1 MIDSLIF
8 FSIKNKLIVTLC
20 IVALIGW
27 GGFSL
32 TQLPVDAV
40 PDITT
45 NQIQILTPTP
55 TLAAQEV
62 EQFITTPLELS
73 MANIP
78 NVTEIRSVS
87 KQGLSV
93 ITLVFKDDA
102 DILQAKQWVSEQLVT
117 VSRDIPAEFG
127 KPAIAPLTTG
137 LGEIYQYTIVP
148 KKGYETRYDLTELR
162 SIQDW
167 IVKRQLAG
175 IEGVIETS
183 SFGGFVKQY
192 EVSVNPERLRA
203 LNVTIGEL
211 FETLQTSNANTGGS
225 YIEKADQAYFIRGE
239 GVVKTVADIENS
251 VVRTQAGVPLLIK
264 DVATVRFGHAMR
276 FGALTRNGQ
285 SEVVGGV
292 VLMLKG
298 ANSAETVGRVK
309 ERVAQIQ
316 KSLPEGLRIEPFIER
331 TKLIN
336 KTISTVTENLLLGGL
351 IVVFVLVLLM
361 GSLRAGLIAASVI
374 PLAMLFTIGMMK
386 TFGISANL
394 MSLGAI
400 DFGVIVDG
408 AVIIVEAIVYRF
420 QQQPPP
426 PAPPAPDGGAVLNS
440 PIGVRGAI
448 VYETARKIR
457 HSAAFGE
464 IIILMV
470 YLPILSLVGIE
481 GKMFRPMAL
490 TVGFAI
496 FGAFVLSLTYVP
508 MVCAVFLGTKSDVH
522 WAISEKILNALYKV
536 YEPAI
541 RFSLRFPKSILAATL
556 ALFVVCLFIFGKL
569 GGEFIPTLDEGDL
582 AIDFRTAPGTSLTR
596 TVEASLEAHR
606 ALLKHFPEVKQI
618 VGRIGASEIPTD
630 PMPIEMVDQMINMKD
645 ISDWTNAKNR
655 DEMSEKMAEVIA
667 REVPGTTVEM
677 TQPIQMRFNEMIT
690 GVRSDVVV
698 KIYGNDLDLLFE
710 RANAC
715 VPFINQVTGVASVRV
730 EQLVGLPQIS
740 IDYDRAKMA
749 QYGLKIT
756 DANRLVRAAFAGETA
771 GTVYEAERR
780 YDLVVR
786 LDSSFRKDIE
796 NVRQLHVP
804 LPNGG
809 GVPLSQI
816 AKIDYKQAPAQISHD
831 NTRRRITLGIAVRGR
846 DVESV
851 VNDIQRSIEA
861 QVKLPSGYYYT
872 YGGAFQNLQEAKKRL
887 TVAVP
892 IALFLIFVLLYFTFN
907 SFKESLLIF
916 TAVPLSAIGGILALW
931 ARDLPFSISAGVG
944 FIALFGVAVL
954 NGIVLIAYLKELEEE
969 GSVANLKARI
979 MKAVQVRFR
988 PVIMTATVASLG
1000 FLPMAL
1006 STSGGAE
1013 VQRPLA
1019 TVVIGGILSA
1029 TLLTLIVLPI
1039 LYEITSPPARA
1050 AYRPDGGVQKGKG
1063 GRGKIEGSK
1072 GLFFILFLVVNQAFG
1087 QTISLPVAVEMA
1099 AKNNGNLQAT
1109 QLEIGARRAL
1119 IPVAF
1124 DLPRTN
1130 VDVLMGQIQNRPLD
1144 YTASVMQAFAPR
1156 SVYKAQERLLQSQV
1170 GLAEKQYVLSKNEV
1184 TFRVKEQYYQLL
1196 YLYQLSSWL
1205 RSQNVVYTNAAKAA
1219 QLRFQTGET
1228 NRLEAMA
1235 LETRQRETQNRL
1247 AATLSD
1253 LAVGYRQLQAL
1264 LFSNEPFQIDTLMPL
1279 KRPITSNLAVFIAD
1293 DNALVG
1299 LLKQQTE
1306 VSRQLTETEQQRQ
1319 KPDWRVGVANQSI
1332 EQRLGF
1338 TYLQGGIGIPLFTK
1352 AQKARVEAAKIG
1364 QKVAEKQ
1371 QNNAAVQLEAIWQA
1385 LQQEL
1390 TKYQNSLNYYEQS
1403 ALPQADLLLQT
1414 ALKNFNAGE
1423 IDYVEFF
1430 QNTQQAGQIREGHW
1444 ATLLN
1449 YSLVVI
1455 QMEKLRE

>member
-1 MIDSLIF
+1 MIDSLIL

-62 EQFITTPLELS
+62 EQFITTPLELAL
-73 MANIP
+73 ANIP

-93 ITLVFKDDA
+93 ITLVFKDEA

-117 VSRDIPAEFG
+117 VSRDIPAEYG
-127 KPAIAPLTTG
+127 RPAIAPLTTG
-137 LGEIYQYTIVP
+137 LGEIYQYTLVP
-148 KKGYETRYDLTELR
+148 QKGYETRYDLTELR

-192 EVSVNPERLRA
+192 EVSVNPERLRS
-203 LNVTIGEL
+203 LGVTVAEI

-239 GVVKTVADIENS
+239 GVVKNLADIENS
-251 VVRTQAGVPLLIK
+251 VVRTQDGVPLLIK
-264 DVATVRFGHAMR
+264 DVATVQFGHAVR
-276 FGALTRNGQ
+276 FGALARNG
-285 SEVVGGV
+285 EREAVGGV

-316 KSLPEGLRIEPFIER
+316 KSLPAGLRIEPFIER

-408 AVIIVEAIVYRF
+408 AVIIVEAIVFRF
-420 QQQPPP
+420 QQPPP
-426 PAPPAPDGGAVLNS
+426 PPMGELNTDSPSGAGGAS
-440 PIGVRGAI
+440 AI

-496 FGAFVLSLTYVP
+496 FGAFILSLTYVP

-522 WAISEKILNALYKV
+522 WGISKKILDVLYKI
-536 YEPAI
+536 YDPAI
-541 RFSLRFPKSILAATL
+541 RFSLRFPKSVLAVTL
-556 ALFVVCLFIFGKL
+556 ALFVACLGLFGQL

-582 AIDFRTAPGTSLTR
+582 AIDFRTPSGTSLTR
-596 TVEASLEAHR
+596 TVEASLAAQR
-606 ALLKHFPEVKQI
+606 VLMRHFPEVKQI
-618 VGRIGASEIPTD
+618 VGRVGASEIPTD

-645 ISDWTNAKNR
+645 ISEWKNAKNR
-655 DEMSEKMAEVIA
+655 DEMSEKMAEVLA
-667 REVPGTTVEM
+667 QEVPGTSVEM

-715 VPFINQVTGVASVRV
+715 VPFINKIAGVASVRV

-749 QYGLKIT
+749 QYGLKIA
-756 DANRLVRAAFAGETA
+756 DANRLVRTAFAGETA

-796 NVRQLHVP
+796 NVRQLAVP
-804 LPNGG
+804 LPRGG
-809 GVPLSQI
+809 AVPLVQI
-816 AKIDYKQAPAQISHD
+816 AQIDYKQAPAQISHD
-831 NTRRRITLGIAVRGR
+831 NTRRRITLGIGVRGR

-861 QVKLPSGYYYT
+861 RVKLPSGYYYT

-892 IALFLIFVLLYFTFN
+892 IALFLIFTMLFFTFN
-907 SFKESLLIF
+907 SFKDSLLIF

-931 ARDLPFSISAGVG
+931 ARNLPFSISAGVG
-944 FIALFGVAVL
+944 FVALFGVAVL
-954 NGIVLIAYLKELEEE
+954 NGIVLIGYLNELEKE
-969 GSVANLKARI
+969 GISNLRERI

-1006 STSGGAE
+1006 SQSGGAE

-1029 TLLTLIVLPI
+1029 TLLTLIILPI
-1039 LYEITSPPARA
+1039 LYEIVHGRLKEK
-1050 AYRPDGGVQKGKG
+1050 GGKG
-1063 GRGKIEGSK
+1063 
-1072 GLFFILFLVVNQAFG
+1072 
-1087 QTISLPVAVEMA
+1087 
-1099 AKNNGNLQAT
+1099 
-1109 QLEIGARRAL
+1109 
-1119 IPVAF
+1119 
-1124 DLPRTN
+1124 
-1130 VDVLMGQIQNRPLD
+1130 
-1144 YTASVMQAFAPR
+1144 
-1156 SVYKAQERLLQSQV
+1156 
-1170 GLAEKQYVLSKNEV
+1170 
-1184 TFRVKEQYYQLL
+1184 
-1196 YLYQLSSWL
+1196 
-1205 RSQNVVYTNAAKAA
+1205 
-1219 QLRFQTGET
+1219 
-1228 NRLEAMA
+1228 
-1235 LETRQRETQNRL
+1235 
-1247 AATLSD
+1247 
-1253 LAVGYRQLQAL
+1253 
-1264 LFSNEPFQIDTLMPL
+1264 
-1279 KRPITSNLAVFIAD
+1279 
-1293 DNALVG
+1293 
-1299 LLKQQTE
+1299 
-1306 VSRQLTETEQQRQ
+1306 
-1319 KPDWRVGVANQSI
+1319 
-1332 EQRLGF
+1332 
-1338 TYLQGGIGIPLFTK
+1338 
-1352 AQKARVEAAKIG
+1352 
-1364 QKVAEKQ
+1364 
-1371 QNNAAVQLEAIWQA
+1371 
-1385 LQQEL
+1385 
-1390 TKYQNSLNYYEQS
+1390 
-1403 ALPQADLLLQT
+1403 
-1414 ALKNFNAGE
+1414 
-1423 IDYVEFF
+1423 
-1430 QNTQQAGQIREGHW
+1430 
-1444 ATLLN
+1444 
-1449 YSLVVI
+1449 
-1455 QMEKLRE
+1455 

>member
-55 TLAAQEV
+55 TLAAQEM

-148 KKGYETRYDLTELR
+148 QKGYETRYDLTELR

-698 KIYGNDLDLLFE
+698 KIYGNDLGLLFE

-1039 LYEITSPPARA
+1039 LYEITNIGER
-1050 AYRPDGGVQKGKG
+1050 GKVKGERGKVKNDKG
-1063 GRGKIEGSK
+1063 GK
-1072 GLFFILFLVVNQAFG
+1072 GLFLGLIFAVSPLFG

>member
-1 MIDSLIF
+1 MIDSLIL
-8 FSIKNKLIVTLC
+8 FSIKNKLIVALFV
-20 IVALIGW
+20 VALIGW

-62 EQFITTPLELS
+62 EQFVTTPLELAL
-73 MANIP
+73 ANIP
-78 NVTEIRSVS
+78 DITEIRSVS

-93 ITLVFKDDA
+93 ITLVFKDEA
-102 DILQAKQWVSEQLVT
+102 NILEAKQWVSEQLVT

-127 KPAIAPLTTG
+127 RPAIAPLTTG
-137 LGEIYQYTIVP
+137 LGEIYQYTLVP
-148 KKGYETRYDLTELR
+148 QKGYETRYDLTELR

-175 IEGVIETS
+175 IDGVIETS

-192 EVSVNPERLRA
+192 EVSVSPDRLRS

-211 FETLQTSNANTGGS
+211 FAALQASNANTGGS

-239 GVVKTVADIENS
+239 GVVKNLQDIENS
-251 VVRTQAGVPLLIK
+251 VVRLQQGVPLLVK
-264 DVATVRFGHAMR
+264 DVAKVGFGHAMR

-316 KSLPEGLRIEPFIER
+316 QSLPEGLRIEPFIER

-351 IVVFVLVLLM
+351 IVVLVLVLLM

-386 TFGISANL
+386 TFDISANL

-408 AVIIVEAIVYRF
+408 AVIIVEAIVHRF
-420 QQQPPP
+420 QLWYQKTGKINVETDEEIEQM
-426 PAPPAPDGGAVLNS
+426 
-440 PIGVRGAI
+440 
-448 VYETARKIR
+448 VYETASSMR

-496 FGAFVLSLTYVP
+496 LGAFILSLTYVP
-508 MVCAVFLGTKSDVH
+508 MVSSLFLGKKLNAHLV
-522 WAISEKILNALYKV
+522 ISEKILGWLYKI
-536 YEPAI
+536 YAPAI
-541 RFSLRFPKSILAATL
+541 RFSLRFPRSILAATL
-556 ALFVVCLFIFGKL
+556 AIFMVCLLIFSRL

-606 ALLKHFPEVKQI
+606 ALMKHFPEIKQI
-618 VGRIGASEIPTD
+618 VGRVGASEIPTD

-645 ISDWTNAKNR
+645 ISEWTNATTR
-655 DEMSEKMAEVIA
+655 DEMSEKMAAVLTQ
-667 REVPGTTVEM
+667 EVPGTTVEM

-715 VPFINQVTGVASVRV
+715 VPFINQIEGISSVRV

-740 IDYDRAKMA
+740 IDYDRVKMA
-749 QYGLKIT
+749 QYGLNIA
-756 DANRLVRAAFAGETA
+756 DANRLVRAAFAGETS
-771 GTVYEAERR
+771 GTVYEEERR
-780 YDLVVR
+780 FDLVVR

-796 NVRQLHVP
+796 NVRQLYLP

-809 GVPLSQI
+809 AVPLAQI

-831 NTRRRITLGIAVRGR
+831 NTRRRITLGIGVRGR

-851 VNDIQRSIEA
+851 VNDIQRQIKA
-861 QVKLPSGYYYT
+861 RVKLPSGYYFT

-887 TVAVP
+887 SVAVP
-892 IALFLIFVLLYFTFN
+892 IALFLIFTLLYFTFR
-907 SFKESLLIF
+907 SFKDSLLIF

-931 ARDLPFSISAGVG
+931 ARNLPFSISAGVG

-954 NGIVLIAYLKELEEE
+954 NGIVLISYLNELEKE
-969 GSVANLKARI
+969 GINNLKDRI
-979 MKAVQVRFR
+979 MKAVEVRFR

-1006 STSGGAE
+1006 SQSGGAE

-1039 LYEITSPPARA
+1039 LYGLTYRA
-1050 AYRPDGGVQKGKG
+1050 KGKSSKVENVGLG
-1063 GRGKIEGSK
+1063 GKNS
-1072 GLFFILFLVVNQAFG
+1072 GLFLLLFLMVGQGFG
-1087 QTISLPVAVEMA
+1087 QNLSLPQVLEMA
-1099 AKNNGNLQAT
+1099 TKNNGNLQAT

-1119 IPVAF
+1119 VPAAF
-1124 DLPRTN
+1124 DVPRTN
-1130 VDVLMGQIQNRPLD
+1130 VDLLMGQIQNRPFD
-1144 YTASVMQAFAPR
+1144 YTTSLMQAFAPR
-1156 SVYKAQERLLQSQV
+1156 SVYKAQQRLLQSQV
-1170 GLAEKQYVLSKNEV
+1170 GLAEKQYILNKNELV
-1184 TFRVKEQYYQLL
+1184 FQVKNQYYQLL
-1196 YLYQLSSWL
+1196 YFYQLSVWL
-1205 RSQNVVYTNAAKAA
+1205 QSQDTLYANAAKAA
-1219 QLRFQTGET
+1219 QLRYQTGET
-1228 NRLEAMA
+1228 NRLEAVA
-1235 LETRQRETQNRL
+1235 LETRRREIQNRL
-1247 AATLSD
+1247 VGTKSD

-1264 LFSNEPFQIDTLMPL
+1264 LFSNVPLQIDSLAPL
-1279 KRPITSNLAVFIAD
+1279 KRPTLNTL
-1293 DNALVG
+1293 NAFSSGETPLIGV
-1299 LLKQQTE
+1299 LKQQTE
-1306 VSRQLTETEQQRQ
+1306 VSRQVAKTEQQRQ

-1332 EQRLGF
+1332 ERRVGF
-1338 TYLQGGIGIPLFTK
+1338 TYVQGGVGIPLFAK
-1352 AQKARVEAAKIG
+1352 AQKARVQAAKIG
-1364 QKVAEKQ
+1364 QQVAEKQ
-1371 QNNAAVQLEAIWQA
+1371 QNNAQMQLEATWEV

-1403 ALPQADLLLQT
+1403 ALPQANLLIQT
-1414 ALKNFNAGE
+1414 AFKTFKAGE
-1423 IDYVEFF
+1423 SDYVAFF
-1430 QNTQQAGQIREGHW
+1430 QNAQQASQIREGYW

-1455 QMEKLRE
+1455 QIERLTEN

>member
-1 MIDSLIF
+1 MIDSLIL
-8 FSIKNKLIVTLC
+8 FSIKNKLIIALFV
-20 IVALIGW
+20 VALIGW
-27 GGFSL
+27 GSFSL
-32 TQLPVDAV
+32 SQLPVDAV

-62 EQFITTPLELS
+62 EQFITTPLELAL
-73 MANIP
+73 ANIP

-93 ITLVFKDDA
+93 ITLVFKDEA
-102 DILQAKQWVSEQLVT
+102 NILEAKQWVSEQLVT

-127 KPAIAPLTTG
+127 RPAIAPLTTG

-192 EVSVNPERLRA
+192 EVSVSPDRLRS

-211 FETLQTSNANTGGS
+211 FETLQASNANTGGS

-239 GVVKTVADIENS
+239 GVVKTPKDIENS
-251 VVRTQAGVPLLIK
+251 VIRVQDGVPLLVK
-264 DVATVRFGHAMR
+264 DVAKVQFGHAMR

-351 IVVFVLVLLM
+351 IVVLVLVLLM

-386 TFGISANL
+386 TFNISANL

-408 AVIIVEAIVYRF
+408 AVIIVEAIVHRF
-420 QQQPPP
+420 QLWHAKTGKDNVETDEEVEQ
-426 PAPPAPDGGAVLNS
+426 
-440 PIGVRGAI
+440 I
-448 VYETARKIR
+448 VYETASNMR

-496 FGAFVLSLTYVP
+496 LGAFILSLTYVP
-508 MVCAVFLGTKSDVH
+508 MVSSLFLGKKLNAHLV
-522 WAISEKILNALYKV
+522 ISEKILGWLYKI

-541 RFSLRFPKSILAATL
+541 RFSLRFPKSVLAVTL
-556 ALFVVCLFIFGKL
+556 SLFAVCMLLFGKL

-582 AIDFRTAPGTSLTR
+582 AIDFRTPSGTSLTR

-606 ALLKHFPEVKQI
+606 SLMKHFPEIKQI
-618 VGRIGASEIPTD
+618 VGRVGASEIPTD

-645 ISDWTNAKNR
+645 ISEWTNAKTR
-655 DEMSEKMAEVIA
+655 DEMSEKMAEILA
-667 REVPGTTVEM
+667 KEVPGTMVEM

-715 VPFINQVTGVASVRV
+715 VPFINKITGVASVRV

-740 IDYDRAKMA
+740 IEYDRAKMA
-749 QYGLKIT
+749 EYGLKIA
-756 DANRLVRAAFAGETA
+756 DANRLVRAAFAGETS

-796 NVRQLHVP
+796 NVRQLYLP

-809 GVPLSQI
+809 AVPLAQI
-816 AKIDYKQAPAQISHD
+816 AQINYKQAPAQISHD
-831 NTRRRITLGIAVRGR
+831 NTRRRITLGIGVRGR

-851 VNDIQRSIEA
+851 VEDIQRQIKA
-861 QVKLPSGYYYT
+861 KVKLPSGYYYT

-887 TVAVP
+887 SVAVP
-892 IALFLIFVLLYFTFN
+892 IALFLIFTLLYFTFR
-907 SFKESLLIF
+907 SFKDSLLIF

-954 NGIVLIAYLKELEEE
+954 NGIVLISYLNQLEKE
-969 GSVANLKARI
+969 GVTDLKARI
-979 MKAVQVRFR
+979 KKAVEVRFR
-988 PVIMTATVASLG
+988 PVVMTATVASLG

-1006 STSGGAE
+1006 SQSGGAE

-1039 LYEITSPPARA
+1039 LYALTGPLPASA
-1050 AYRPDGGVQKGKG
+1050 DRPEGGTKKKGNIREKSRLG
-1063 GRGKIEGSK
+1063 GGNM
-1072 GLFFILFLVVNQAFG
+1072 GLLLLLFLVVGSVRG
-1087 QTISLPVAVEMA
+1087 QGLSLLQVLEIA

-1119 IPVAF
+1119 VPAAF
-1124 DLPRTN
+1124 DVPRTN
-1130 VDVLMGQIQNRPLD
+1130 VDLLMGQIQNRPFD
-1144 YTASVMQAFAPR
+1144 YTTSLVQAFAPR

-1170 GLAEKQYVLSKNEV
+1170 GLAEKQYVLNKNELL
-1184 TFRVKEQYYQLL
+1184 FGVKNQYYQLL
-1196 YLYQLSSWL
+1196 YLYQLSAWL
-1205 RSQNVVYTNAAKAA
+1205 RSQDTLYANAAKAA

-1228 NRLEAMA
+1228 NRLEAVA
-1235 LETRQRETQNRL
+1235 LETRRREVQNRL
-1247 AATLSD
+1247 NSTRSD

-1264 LFSNEPFQIDTLMPL
+1264 LFGVEPFQIDSLTPL
-1279 KRPITSNLAVFIAD
+1279 KRPIMSSLSNFASNETPLFGV
-1293 DNALVG
+1293 
-1299 LLKQQTE
+1299 LKQQTE
-1306 VSRQLTETEQQRQ
+1306 VSRQFAETEQQRQ

-1338 TYLQGGIGIPLFTK
+1338 LYVQGGVGIPLFSK
-1352 AQKARVEAAKIG
+1352 AQKARVEAAKIS
-1364 QKVAEKQ
+1364 QQVAEKQ
-1371 QNNAAVQLEAIWQA
+1371 QNNAQRQLDATWTV

-1403 ALPQADLLLQT
+1403 ALPQADLLLRT
-1414 ALKNFNAGE
+1414 ALETFRAGE
-1423 IDYVEFF
+1423 SDYVAFF
-1430 QNTQQAGQIREGHW
+1430 QNAQQVGQIREGYW

-1449 YSLVVI
+1449 YSLVLI
-1455 QMEKLRE
+1455 QMERLIEN